1 MRRSL
6 RFVTIAATLFLGTTL
21 SAQFRMA
28 VGPAVGLNLNLHS
41 GSDIPQGGSGMGIA
55 LAGEADMS
63 FNKSLGLITSLYFYD
78 GRGGSY
84 STASGNVNYD
94 VSASMSYFQ
103 IEPLLRIQMQSSPL
117 YFVAGPSL
125 GFNLTGE
132 GEIKIT
138 TAGYTFQGGS
148 TTQKQT
154 LQNMNTRFEL
164 KAGAG
169 YSFPMGSFDLD
180 PRLTFG
186 YGITNVQQNVN
197 WKVMTFQA
205 MVAVKFKVI

>member
-1 MRRSL
+1 MRNSF
-6 RFVTIAATLFLGTTL
+6 RFIAVASTLFLVTTL

-41 GSDIPQGGSGMGIA
+41 GSDLPQSGSGMGIA

-78 GRGGSY
+78 ARSGSY
-84 STASGNVNYD
+84 ATASGNVNYD
-94 VSASMSYFQ
+94 VSASVSYFQ
-103 IEPLLRIQMQSSPL
+103 LEPLLKIQMQNSPL

-132 GEIKIT
+132 GELTIT

-148 TTQKQT
+148 KTQKQT
-154 LQNMNTRFEL
+154 FQNMNTRFEL

-169 YSFPMGSFDLD
+169 YSFPMGSFELD

-197 WKVMTFQA
+197 WKIMTFQA
-205 MVAVKFKVI
+205 MVAVKFNVI